1 MNTLMTSKSVEP
13 SANRQTTAWGP
24 ELLAEGGA
32 RFRLWAPGED
42 RLTLR
47 LDGTDHEMR
56 KAGEGW
62 FESVVP
68 EAKPGATYAFV
79 LPDGKVVPDPAAR
92 ALAEDVHGPAVLVD
106 PDAYEWQNTGW
117 TGMPWAETILYE
129 FHVGT
134 FTSEGTFRAAIDKLA
149 AIAETGITAIEIMPV
164 SQFGGTRGWGYD
176 GVYPYAPHNAY
187 GAPDDLKAFID
198 AAHGLGLMVYMDVV
212 YNHFG
217 PDGNYLSA
225 YAPDFFREGKKTPW
239 GAAIAY
245 NKRQVRDFFVENAL
259 YWLRE
264 FRVDG
269 LRFDAIDMIFDDAET
284 HVLIEIARRARSEFG
299 ARHIHLVTEDP
310 ANHIELRR
318 NDDNETLLYDADWND
333 DYHHA
338 AHVVATGE
346 KNGYYGKFVDKPVE
360 NLARALT
367 EGYIYPGQEAVE
379 MSEPVPMEAFVGFLQ
394 NHDQIGNRAFGDR
407 LITLTSKEMLKA
419 LTVVT
424 MLAPHIPMLFMGEEY
439 GETRPFLFFTDYHG
453 DLGKA
458 VREGRRTDMDNFGGL
473 PEGKSVEDVADPNAL
488 ETMENT
494 RLDWSKAETEEGQAW
509 RALYRDLIA
518 IRKRAIVPLL
528 VAAPNT
534 LSAGTVLTAEG
545 RLLAID
551 WQLGDRRL
559 QLRANLSDVAAD
571 LPPATGETLYG
582 EHSTQGMEPHSVLF
596 ALDRA

>member
-1 MNTLMTSKSVEP
+1 MDQTMRTD
-13 SANRQTTAWGP
+13 SASTQTAWGP
-24 ELLAEGGA
+24 ELLASGGA

-47 LDGTDHEMR
+47 LNGQDNAMR
-56 KAGEGW
+56 KAEGGW
-62 FESVVP
+62 FVADVTD
-68 EAKPGATYAFV
+68 AMAGADYAFV

-92 ALAEDVHGPAVLVD
+92 ALSTDVHGSARLVD
-106 PDAYEWQNTGW
+106 PEAYAWQNTGW

-129 FHVGT
+129 LHIGT
-134 FTSEGTFRAAIDKLA
+134 FTPEGTFRAAIDRLEDIRA
-149 AIAETGITAIEIMPV
+149 TGITAIEIMPV
-164 SQFGGTRGWGYD
+164 SHFGGTRGWGYD

-187 GAPDDLKAFID
+187 GTPDDLKALID
-198 AAHGLGLMVYMDVV
+198 AAHGLGLMVYLDVV

-245 NKRQVRDFFVENAL
+245 DEPAVRDFFVENAL

-264 FRVDG
+264 FRLDG

-284 HVLIEIARRARSEFG
+284 HVLVEIARRARSEFG
-299 ARHIHLVTEDP
+299 SRHIHLVTEDP

-318 NDDNETLLYDADWND
+318 NDKDETLLYDADWND

-367 EGYIYPGQEAVE
+367 QGYIYPGQEIAE
-379 MSEPVPMEAFVGFLQ
+379 MTHPVPMEAFVGFLQ

-407 LITLTSKEMLKA
+407 LITLTSKEMLEA
-419 LTVVT
+419 LVVIT

-439 GETRPFLFFTDYHG
+439 GETRPFLFFTDYDG
-453 DLGKA
+453 ELGKA

-473 PEGKSVEDVADPNAL
+473 PEGKSVEDVADPNAI

-494 RLDWSKAETEEGQAW
+494 RLDWQKADTQEGQGW

-518 IRKRAIVPLL
+518 IRKRSVIPLL
-528 VAAPNT
+528 VSAPNT
-534 LSAGTVLTAEG
+534 LNAGAVLQAEG

-559 QLRANLSDVAAD
+559 QLRANLGDTPAH
-571 LPPATGETLYG
+571 LPPATGEMLYG
-582 EHSTQGMEPHSVLF
+582 PQTTQDMEPYAVLF